1 MQLRIAA
8 QSSQPVRK
16 RAVRLPEQ
24 NVYERVEMRFTF
36 MSLMARPVHAAAN
49 VRSLAAEIAFSCKCR
64 YTPSSRF
71 S

>member
-36 MSLMARPVHAAAN
+36 MSLMARPVHAARIASKCGM
-49 VRSLAAEIAFSCKCR
+49 RSLQAMFG
-64 YTPSSRF
+64 YTSSSRF